1 MVKKELNLEAFFC
14 PNQDCKDYGKKGG
27 GNIVLDRVYG
37 RQDTALLR
45 CRTCSK
51 TFSESRETPF
61 FRLQTPR
68 ETVLKA
74 LAMLVERGSIR
85 GTGRAMGVTKD
96 TVSRWL
102 DRAAEHAEEVS
113 QYLMKDLELT
123 QVQVDE
129 VWSFIKK
136 KRRT

>member
-1 MVKKELNLEAFFC
+1 MTEKELNLEAVFC
-14 PNQDCKDYGKKGG
+14 PNQECKDYGRRGG
-27 GNIVLDRVYG
+27 GNIALDRVYG
-37 RQDTALLR
+37 KQDTALLR
-45 CRTCSK
+45 CRTCGR
-51 TFSESRETPF
+51 TFSENRGTPF

-68 ETVLKA
+68 ETILKA

-96 TVSRWL
+96 TISRWL
-102 DRAAEHAEEVS
+102 DRAGKHSEEVS
-113 QYLMKDLELT
+113 QHLMRDLNLT

-129 VWSFIKK
+129 IWSFIKK